1 MKKTLLFAAH
11 AALVFMGAAGA
22 ADVRLFYSPSCPHC
36 HHARDFFAQQ
46 MMYEYPDIE
55 IININVMDNNNMPLF
70 QDAVTKCKFDN
81 GGVPVIVVGEKCFQG
96 YADFMQDDLRRAV
109 ESGMTDDQIQAAAA
123 VRSAMT
129 RDADGYRTQHT
140 GRVAKM
146 AEFGTAP
153 QKKTDNGSMTYWY
166 VLLGALVAGLIVVL
180 GRRRK

>member
-1 MKKTLLFAAH
+1 MKNYRLYLIRHGVTQGNLDGIYMGSGTDQPLCAEGVRRLQELAARFAYPH
-11 AALVFMGAAGA
+11 AETVFS
-22 ADVRLFYSPSCPHC
+22 SP
-36 HHARDFFAQQ
+36 
-46 MMYEYPDIE
+46 M
-55 IININVMDNNNMPLF
+55 
-70 QDAVTKCKFDN
+70 
-81 GGVPVIVVGEKCFQG
+81 
-96 YADFMQDDLRRAV
+96 RRAV

-166 VLLGALVAGLIVVL
+166 VLMAALVMGLVVVL